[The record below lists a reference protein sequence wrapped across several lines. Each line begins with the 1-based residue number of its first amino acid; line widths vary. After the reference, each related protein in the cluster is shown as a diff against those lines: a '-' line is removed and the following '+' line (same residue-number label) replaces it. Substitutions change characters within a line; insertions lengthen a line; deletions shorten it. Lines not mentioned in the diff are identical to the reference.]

1 MDIDSIVSLVLGIL
15 GGGAGGGVLGWRM
28 TRKKQAAE
36 VKADEIENMRKAME
50 DFYGPLVKK
59 QNERIAE
66 LESEVK
72 QLRNDRREMEV
83 AYQKQIS
90 ELQKQI
96 VEITRVLGIKANRQ
110 ARNERGQ
117 FTRLD
122 QDPEEGAEA

>member
-1 MDIDSIVSLVLGIL
+1 
-15 GGGAGGGVLGWRM
+15 
-28 TRKKQAAE
+28 
-36 VKADEIENMRKAME
+36 MRKAME

-66 LESEVK
+66 LETEVK
-72 QLRNDRREMEV
+72 QLRKDRREMEV

>member
-1 MDIDSIVSLVLGIL
+1 MDIDSIISLALGLL
-15 GGGAGGGVLGWRM
+15 GGGAGGGILGWRM
-28 TRKKQAAE
+28 QRKKQAAE

-72 QLRNDRREMEV
+72 QLRSDRREMEV

-96 VEITRVLGIKANRQ
+96 VEITRVLGIKANKQ

-122 QDPEEGAEA
+122 QDPEEGGEE